1 MDNQLEDNT
10 SNYNADD
17 FKDKFED
24 EIRQSYL
31 DLSDKMP
38 LPPSNSFSRIMD
50 TIKAEEKKNSIS
62 QSLFSKLFEFIRNTL
77 MAPKIGWALAGV
89 QLGVIMFLFFSPPSS
104 DMNTF
109 QTLSINAPSG
119 ESVEIN
125 IVFKEDAMQKDISQL
140 LINSGAMIINGPT
153 ESGLYILKIR
163 EGHDFAIRLQ
173 AIGDSSIVK
182 FVSKK
187 Y

>member
-1 MDNQLEDNT
+1 MDNQSNNNI
-10 SNYNADD
+10 SNYETDN

-31 DLSDKMP
+31 DLPDKLP

-50 TIKAEEKKNSIS
+50 TINAEEKKSINS
-62 QSLFSKLFEFIRNTL
+62 QSLFSRIFEFIHDTL
-77 MAPKIGWALAGV
+77 VTPKIGWAVAGV
-89 QLGVIMFLFFSPPSS
+89 QLAVIMFLVFSPPVS

-119 ESVEIN
+119 KSVEIN

-153 ESGLYILKIR
+153 ESGLYVLR
-163 EGHDFAIRLQ
+163 VNHGHDFEIRLQ
-173 AIGDSSIVK
+173 AIENAKIVK
-182 FVSKK
+182 FVSKR